1 MLKSIIQHLITFVL
15 LLMVG
20 YTVAVNSKFRHL
32 TGLDE
37 NTCLIMGV
45 AIMTVVTVY
54 YFNFFTR
61 MTPNTLFTHSNL
73 DKYDED
79 LIERIDETS
88 KAEDNFPEERQMAGF
103 LIVIELAR
111 QLNICT
117 EMKLDREEKYDG
129 KLISKIVYDGDQSV
143 ILMDGGDNMICAMN
157 MEKDYSNEDLRL
169 LVRLFHYAYNNK
181 LKYKK
186 YGA

>member
-1 MLKSIIQHLITFVL
+1 MLKSIIQHIITFIL
-15 LLMVG
+15 LLMIG
-20 YTVAVNSKFRHL
+20 YTVAVNSKFRNL
-32 TGLDE
+32 TDLDE

-61 MTPNTLFTHSNL
+61 MTPKTLFTHSNL
-73 DKYDED
+73 NSYDED

-88 KAEDNFPEERQMAGF
+88 KDDDNFPEERQMAGF

-117 EMKLDREEKYDG
+117 EMKLDREEKYHG
-129 KLISKIVYDGDQSV
+129 EQISKIVYDGDQSV
-143 ILMDGGDNMICAMN
+143 ILMDSGDKMICTMN
-157 MEKDYSNEDLRL
+157 METDYSNYDLQL
-169 LVRLFHYAYNNK
+169 LVRLFHDAYNNK
-181 LKYKK
+181 YKYKK

>member
-1 MLKSIIQHLITFVL
+1 MLKSIIQHIITFIL
-15 LLMVG
+15 LLMIG
-20 YTVAVNSKFRHL
+20 YTVAVNSKFRYF
-32 TGLDE
+32 TDLDE

-61 MTPNTLFTHSNL
+61 MTPKTLFTHSNL
-73 DKYDED
+73 NSYDED

-117 EMKLDREEKYDG
+117 EMKLDREEKYHG
-129 KLISKIVYDGDQSV
+129 EQISKIVYDGDQSV
-143 ILMDGGDNMICAMN
+143 ILMDSRDKMICTMN
-157 MEKDYSNEDLRL
+157 METDYSNYDLQL
-169 LVRLFHYAYNNK
+169 LVRLFYDAYNNK
-181 LKYKK
+181 YKYKK

>member
-1 MLKSIIQHLITFVL
+1 MLKSIIQHIITFIL
-15 LLMVG
+15 LLMIG
-20 YTVAVNSKFRHL
+20 YTVAVNSKFRNL

-37 NTCLIMGV
+37 NTCLIMGG
-45 AIMTVVTVY
+45 AIMIVVTIY
-54 YFNFFTR
+54 YFLLVTR
-61 MTPNTLFTHSNL
+61 ISNL
-73 DKYDED
+73 NSYDED

-117 EMKLDREEKYDG
+117 EMKLDREEKYHG
-129 KLISKIVYDGDQSV
+129 EQISKIVYDGDQSV
-143 ILMDGGDNMICAMN
+143 ILMDSGDKMICTMN
-157 MEKDYSNEDLRL
+157 METDYSNYDLQL
-169 LVRLFHYAYNNK
+169 LVRLFHDAYNNK
-181 LKYKK
+181 YKYKK